1 MSLVLVKVFSVILTW
16 THACCTMSQGSHRG
30 DWYFP
35 NGTRLPFPATDV
47 NTWKIRGAQRVELR
61 RNSGTTTPP
70 VGSMSTGGIYNYNSL
85 FQLNSLKVY
94 FYRRYFIV

>member
-47 NTWKIRGAQRVELR
+47 NTWQIRGAQRVELR

-70 VGSMSTGGIYNYNSL
+70 VGHMHVVLSMIMKTGT
-85 FQLNSLKVY
+85 
-94 FYRRYFIV
+94 